1 MMIETRLDM
10 QRAKRQSFARARLE
24 PDGLPLAGAE
34 AVSGDAA
41 LPVTAADDLAALMDA
56 AEPIKA

>member
-10 QRAKRQSFARARLE
+10 QRAKRRSFARARPESDDLS
-24 PDGLPLAGAE
+24 LTGAE
-34 AVSGDAA
+34 GLRGDAP
-41 LPVTAADDLAALMDA
+41 LPVTAADDLAAMMD

>member
-10 QRAKRQSFARARLE
+10 QRAKRRSFARVRPE
-24 PDGLPLAGAE
+24 PDELGLTGAE
-34 AVSGDAA
+34 AVRAEAPLS
-41 LPVTAADDLAALMDA
+41 VTAADDLAALMDA